1 MDRDTRLLISPSRTH
16 RSPGRAFLL
25 FRWLLIIVCSTMLLF
40 SEGLWI
46 DLSWAH
52 LFIVLLILSNLSL
65 YFVRDEL
72 LAKSRFYST
81 IALVDIMLITLALIL
96 SGQTGTDFYLMYF
109 LVIIISAFSQE
120 IGRAH
125 V

>member
-1 MDRDTRLLISPSRTH
+1 MKRDARLLTSA
-16 RSPGRAFLL
+16 GRPAGPLRKPFLL

-52 LFIVLLILSNLSL
+52 LFIVLLILSNLGL

-72 LAKSRFYST
+72 LAKSAFYSA
-81 IALVDIMLITLALIL
+81 IALADIILITLALIL
-96 SGQTGTDFYLMYF
+96 SG
-109 LVIIISAFSQE
+109 
-120 IGRAH
+120 
-125 V
+125 